1 MYVHL
6 KLQSHIDNSFENF
19 RFPLAGL
26 ISNNLISFSH
36 LEALNGIIARW
47 LLRQEGYYPCP
58 LGGNIEGMLKCISS
72 QCVAPHKYYLTS
84 YDVKMSHWKFIFLG
98 ILSYKIIDCLKVE
111 YIISLPNPD
120 LNI

>member
-26 ISNNLISFSH
+26 IFSDLISFTH

-47 LLRQEGYYPCP
+47 LLWEESYYPCP
-58 LGGNIEGMLKCISS
+58 LSGNIGSTLKCVSS
-72 QCVAPHKYYLTS
+72 QCVSPHKYYLTS
-84 YDVKMSHWKFIFLG
+84 CDVKMSH
-98 ILSYKIIDCLKVE
+98 
-111 YIISLPNPD
+111 
-120 LNI
+120 